1 MDFDSKELG
10 KRIALRRTELGMS
23 ATELATA
30 IGVSK
35 SYINN
40 LENGNYFTP
49 SINKLYSIAEALST
63 TPDKLLE
70 GNLKI
75 LVECDETG
83 IDKELS
89 NLFYSLPIEAKEC
102 FLKILRSYV
111 IHKEV
116 EITQDFVA
124 DKNNVSE
131 INEILKNVA
140 ELNEAEMKF
149 VLDNLKLSI
158 SGIRNMQSQGGSDV

>member
-1 MDFDSKELG
+1 MDFDSVDLG

-23 ATELATA
+23 ATDLAIAT
-30 IGVSK
+30 GVSK

-40 LENGNYFTP
+40 LETGNYFTP
-49 SINKLYSIAEALST
+49 SINKLYAIAEALST

-75 LVECDETG
+75 LAECDETG

-89 NLFYSLPIEAKEC
+89 NLFYTLPIAAKEC
-102 FLKILRSYV
+102 FLKILRSYA
-111 IHKEV
+111 IHNEV
-116 EITQDFVA
+116 ELVQDSLA
-124 DKNNVSE
+124 DTDNISEFSE
-131 INEILKNVA
+131 ILSKVA
-140 ELNEAEMKF
+140 ELNEAEIKF

-158 SGIRNMQSQGGSDV
+158 SGIRNIQAQGDSNV